1 MISKCA
7 NPACSAHFLYLKQGK
22 VFRVFRSGSE
32 PRKLQLGIDPTVKKH
47 MQVEFYWLC
56 AECSQRMT
64 VCCEPE
70 GGVSVKPLFA
80 ALRAA
85 S

>member
-7 NPACSAHFLYLKQGK
+7 NPACAAHFLYLKQGK

-47 MQVEFYWLC
+47 MQEIFEKLGVETR
-56 AECSQRMT
+56 S
-64 VCCEPE
+64 
-70 GGVSVKPLFA
+70 A
-80 ALRAA
+80 ATLRALEVLSSPA
-85 S
+85 AIGTV